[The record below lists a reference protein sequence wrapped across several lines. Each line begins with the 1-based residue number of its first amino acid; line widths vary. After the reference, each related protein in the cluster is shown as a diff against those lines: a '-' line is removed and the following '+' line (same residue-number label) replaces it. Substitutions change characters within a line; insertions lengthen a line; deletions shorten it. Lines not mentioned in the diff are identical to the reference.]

1 MITELDCLEQKEGN
15 AGNVAPGDAPRW
27 GVTSWVSDSKTAL
40 DIDRGEELVQGKD
53 RERMWDESHPSELFT
68 TQTRSGTQSMG
79 KPCWGRPLV
88 LPKASSYN

>member
-53 RERMWDESHPSELFT
+53 RERMWEIPPLRVVHNPNKV
-68 TQTRSGTQSMG
+68 RYPING
-79 KPCWGRPLV
+79 KTLLG
-88 LPKASSYN
+88 